1 MAIQCEY
8 WKSCQPL
15 PMWFE
20 QTCTLKQI
28 LSNPSK
34 IVIISHWRPH
44 LARTGMQEVAG
55 DNRLTGGFVIN
66 KAYF

>member
-1 MAIQCEY
+1 M
-8 WKSCQPL
+8 
-15 PMWFE
+15 FE
-20 QTCTLKQI
+20 QICTLKQI

-55 DNRLTGGFVIN
+55 DNMLTGGFVIN